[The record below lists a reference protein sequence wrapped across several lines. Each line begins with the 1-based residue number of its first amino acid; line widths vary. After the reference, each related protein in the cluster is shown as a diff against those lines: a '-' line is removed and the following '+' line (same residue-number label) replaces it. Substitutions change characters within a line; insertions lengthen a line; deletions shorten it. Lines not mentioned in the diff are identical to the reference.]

1 MLPENELKKLQA
13 FESSFF
19 VGQSYLNND
28 GAQLYLIFQ
37 PIRKTITT
45 FSGLPDTFSK
55 WESNGLSNEKL
66 KLSHTTN
73 ESLSPK
79 LVWMNNSRIRSE
91 FKGSCLKQEDKA
103 VYTPKNMVVYFIVYE
118 LDSRPWDLDTD
129 FNLGDFLFG
138 GVKLTKNPN
147 PNKYPYSS

>member
-79 LVWMNNSRIRSE
+79 LV
-91 FKGSCLKQEDKA
+91 
-103 VYTPKNMVVYFIVYE
+103 
-118 LDSRPWDLDTD
+118 
-129 FNLGDFLFG
+129 
-138 GVKLTKNPN
+138 
-147 PNKYPYSS
+147 